1 MLDAT
6 LDAVDVDQVRRT
18 LEDSVVLYGA
28 DLDDVVVT
36 ATQSTTYMHSN
47 PVGGM
52 YRPAVDLEGYV
63 QVTSRRR
70 RLQTVAI
77 LYAKQIEEALTVLI
91 EHCLSDPEDSEQ
103 LFGGKVLDFSK
114 RPKVIEV
121 PVIWPYPPPPASPQ
135 PARPPKMHS
144 PPPPTPAPPYPPPSP
159 SPSPSP
165 APPDKEPM
173 VIVQQGDNSIVLIVG
188 AALFGVAFVVL
199 ALVVVPLCR
208 KRGRAREMRT
218 YLRSST
224 ADARGNSAEEATW
237 MSPEPH
243 ANEMTQMGSPD
254 FYSKQEVDEGQSHL
268 YNERLQRAR
277 RAKTMT
283 PSSASP
289 SVPVEIGGV
298 GLIEQNS
305 PRPSNGEA
313 SPPGARPPAQNGANG
328 KSQQHDEW
336 MQCAT
341 RGKDERPRPQQ
352 DDPFDRPR
360 RPPPQDDDPFES
372 ASHLRI

>member
-144 PPPPTPAPPYPPPSP
+144 PPPPTPALSC
-159 SPSPSP
+159 
-165 APPDKEPM
+165 
-173 VIVQQGDNSIVLIVG
+173 Q
-188 AALFGVAFVVL
+188 
-199 ALVVVPLCR
+199 
-208 KRGRAREMRT
+208 
-218 YLRSST
+218 
-224 ADARGNSAEEATW
+224 
-237 MSPEPH
+237 
-243 ANEMTQMGSPD
+243 
-254 FYSKQEVDEGQSHL
+254 
-268 YNERLQRAR
+268 
-277 RAKTMT
+277 
-283 PSSASP
+283 
-289 SVPVEIGGV
+289 
-298 GLIEQNS
+298 
-305 PRPSNGEA
+305 
-313 SPPGARPPAQNGANG
+313 
-328 KSQQHDEW
+328 
-336 MQCAT
+336 
-341 RGKDERPRPQQ
+341 
-352 DDPFDRPR
+352 
-360 RPPPQDDDPFES
+360 
-372 ASHLRI
+372 